1 VILEMVSV
9 IIPVYNEEAAIGEAL
24 SSLPV
29 NDSTEVIVVDG
40 GSSDGTVGLA
50 KQFSVKLVHTTKNR
64 ALQMNAGAS
73 EATGDV
79 LLFLHADTI
88 LENDGLKA
96 VQDCA
101 GGGCV
106 GGCFTQKID
115 SDRIIYRVIEASGNL
130 RAKLS
135 KVFYGDQAIFVRKD
149 VFHRMGGFNNVDLFE
164 DVIFSKKLRTEGK
177 VTVLPDR
184 ACCSPRR
191 WEKQGLVRAT
201 LINWLVTV
209 GFMLGVSPMRLK
221 RVYRDVR

>member
-1 VILEMVSV
+1 MVSV
-9 IIPVYNEEAAIGEAL
+9 IVPVYNEEATIGRLL

-40 GSSDGTVGLA
+40 GSTDATVGLA
-50 KQFSVKLVHTTKNR
+50 KQFSVKLIKTAKNR
-64 ALQMNAGAS
+64 AIQMNTGAS
-73 EATGDV
+73 EAEGDV

-88 LENDGLKA
+88 LENDGLNA

-115 SDRIIYRVIEASGNL
+115 SDKAIYRVIEASGNL
-130 RAKLS
+130 RARRS
-135 KVFYGDQAIFVRKD
+135 RVFYGDQAIFVRKD
-149 VFHRMGGFNNVDLFE
+149 VFHQIGGFDEVDLFE
-164 DVIFSKKLRTEGK
+164 DVVFSRKLRAKGE
-177 VTVLPDR
+177 VTVLPEK

-191 WEKQGLVRAT
+191 WERQGLVRAT

-209 GFMLGVSPMRLK
+209 GFMLGISPARLK